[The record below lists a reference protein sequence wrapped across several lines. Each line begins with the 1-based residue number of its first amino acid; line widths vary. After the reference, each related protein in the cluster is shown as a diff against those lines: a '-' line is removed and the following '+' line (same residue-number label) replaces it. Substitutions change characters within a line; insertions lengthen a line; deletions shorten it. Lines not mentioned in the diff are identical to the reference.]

1 MATRRKTA
9 RKPAAKKARRPA
21 AKKAARKRA
30 ITITDLEIVV
40 DFTLRGVEHEGKLR
54 MYGNAS
60 PSVEVGCTD
69 MLLDAW
75 AGAEGDETI
84 DDQYNPPLELVTEDD
99 APEYAAV
106 KAAWVERENKLRREV
121 AAADNARA
129 NTIKALRDEAVT
141 ELRAIVAAIRAAT
154 PTR

>member
-21 AKKAARKRA
+21 AKKAARRRA
-30 ITITDLEIVV
+30 ITITDLEIVL

-54 MYGNAS
+54 MYGGS
-60 PSVEVGCTD
+60 TPTVEVGCTS
-69 MLLDAW
+69 LSLDEW
-75 AGAEGDETI
+75 AGADGDETI

-99 APEYAAV
+99 APEPMFD
-106 KAAWVERENKLRREV
+106 KAGWVARENKVRREV
-121 AAADNARA
+121 AAADNERA

-154 PTR
+154 QTR